1 MATSAKKARGPEKK
15 IGPFAGG
22 VGVSIWLNQ
31 IETDKGPLTVRS
43 ITINPPRYRDR
54 DSGDWKDS
62 KSFRPSDLPALL
74 FALGKAQEFCYEI
87 PLPNDSSGGNGG
99 DSDREQE
106 EIPY

>member
-1 MATSAKKARGPEKK
+1 MATSPKKQPEKK
-15 IGPFAGG
+15 IGPFANG
-22 VGVSIWLNQ
+22 VGVSVWVNQ

-74 FALGKAQEFCYEI
+74 FALTKVQTE
-87 PLPNDSSGGNGG
+87 NGPE
-99 DSDREQE
+99 DHL
-106 EIPY
+106 

>member
-1 MATSAKKARGPEKK
+1 MTASAKKTRGPEKK

-22 VGVSIWLNQ
+22 VGVSIWLNEIQ
-31 IETDKGPLTVRS
+31 TDAGPRTVRS

-74 FALGKAQEFCYEI
+74 FALGKAQEHCYEI
-87 PLPNDSSGGNGG
+87 SLPDGAKDDNGN
-99 DSDREQE
+99 EQE
-106 EIPY
+106 EVPY